1 MENSSLL
8 LCMVDE
14 PHIIK
19 APLLHP
25 SHSVGSA
32 SNSTHM
38 SLEGRLETYL
48 SLSMIKD

>member
-19 APLLHP
+19 TPRLHS

-32 SNSTHM
+32 SNSTRM
-38 SLEGRLETYL
+38 SLKGRLETYL